1 MIRKL
6 FEPRKIGEMAPASK
20 VFLYAVLFAWS
31 LFVIFPIYWLLITS
45 FKTPAAVNE
54 GPFFLPWVDFKPS
67 LHAWKDLFVYDF
79 SDTMRAYF
87 NSIVIALTATI
98 LSVFVGSLAAYSLSR
113 IEFAPNLITILYFVV
128 LLIGASVAI
137 GVYKADLWLT
147 LAIVVAL
154 FFLLARAVGRLYSA
168 RLKNGDILFWI
179 ISQRILAPIVVVV
192 PIYMMF
198 QSVQLLDTHI
208 ALIITYAVVNLPIVV
223 WLMFDFFNSIPRDL
237 EESAQL
243 DGATMIMTFREI
255 VLPLSRTGLSATT
268 LLVMIFSW
276 NEYLFALFISTS
288 KAQTLPILVAA
299 MNAGERGIL
308 WWTMSVAIIIM
319 IIPVVAMAVVLQKY
333 ISKGLL
339 VGAVKG

>member
-1 MIRKL
+1 MKRGL
-6 FEPRKIGEMAPASK
+6 FEARKIGEMAPTTKLVIYTA
-20 VFLYAVLFAWS
+20 LFIWS
-31 LFVIFPIYWLLITS
+31 LFVIFPIYWLVITS
-45 FKTPAAVNE
+45 FKTAVAVNE
-54 GPFFLPWVDFKPS
+54 GPFFLPWVDFEPS
-67 LHAWKDLFVYDF
+67 LHAWRELFVYDF
-79 SDTMRAYF
+79 VDTARAYF
-87 NSIVIALTATI
+87 NSVVIALSATV
-98 LSVFVGSLAAYSLSR
+98 LSVLVGSLAAYSLSR
-113 IEFAPNLITILYFVV
+113 IEFAPNLITIVYFIV
-128 LLIGASVAI
+128 LIIGASVAI
-137 GVYKADLWLT
+137 GIYDTDLWLT
-147 LAIVVAL
+147 LAVVVAL
-154 FFLLARAVGRLYSA
+154 FFLLARAVGQLYSI

-198 QSVQLLDTHI
+198 QSVRLLDTHI
-208 ALIITYAVVNLPIVV
+208 ALIITYAVVNMPIVV
-223 WLMFDFFNSIPRDL
+223 WLMYDFFNSIPRDL

-243 DGATMIMTFREI
+243 DGATM
-255 VLPLSRTGLSATT
+255 TT

-319 IIPVVAMAVVLQKY
+319 IIPVVALAVVLQKY